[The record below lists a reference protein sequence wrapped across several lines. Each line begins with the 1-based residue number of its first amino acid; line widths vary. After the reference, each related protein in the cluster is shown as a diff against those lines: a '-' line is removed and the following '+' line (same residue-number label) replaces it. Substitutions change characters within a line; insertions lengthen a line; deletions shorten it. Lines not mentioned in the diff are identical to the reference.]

1 VKKHYFNFPDI
12 ADCCNVAFEKLKT
25 ANFHELYLLFKDD
38 LSSFIDGAFKDYH
51 KAKEYAT
58 FLEEHGAHLS
68 THGSQD
74 WLFKYDNQYAGILHL
89 YDLSLETFADN
100 NQRCWIGFATSSSYR
115 NKGITKKI
123 LNHFISYI
131 FNNYPTVNYLH
142 AMTLKENRIAQ
153 RLLHSI
159 GFKIET
165 RESTSTQDVFYI
177 LVRAP
182 LPAF

>member
-1 VKKHYFNFPDI
+1 MVLSKTTTKQKNMQPF
-12 ADCCNVAFEKLKT
+12 LK
-25 ANFHELYLLFKDD
+25 N
-38 LSSFIDGAFKDYH
+38 
-51 KAKEYAT
+51 
-58 FLEEHGAHLS
+58 HGAHLS

-131 FNNYPTVNYLH
+131 SIT
-142 AMTLKENRIAQ
+142 TLLSIIACYDIEGKQ
-153 RLLHSI
+153 DCAASLHSI
-159 GFKIET
+159 GFKSKP
-165 RESTSTQDVFYI
+165 ESRHQHNMCFIS
-177 LVRAP
+177 
-182 LPAF
+182 